1 MSDLLNRIHAAQVHA
16 GEQAVI
22 DDLRRMGLMPAAEPD
37 PRDARIAE
45 MEAAL
50 AEAIDDIESW
60 GGYASEYFQD
70 KHDLPGCLVK
80 HRAVLNRSL

>member
-45 MEAAL
+45 LEAAL
-50 AEAIDDIESW
+50 RELVEQADD
-60 GGYASEYFQD
+60 YFYGD
-70 KHDLPGCLVK
+70 SGFPFKDAVD
-80 HRAVLNRSL
+80 RAKSVL